1 MLGVSIK
8 RKSTA
13 EKSNST
19 HKRMEIINQPP
30 PNFSEIKQYFDVEKY
45 KPVFCYGNKIYN
57 PYKHDIPVDIQIHEE
72 VHSKQQ
78 AEYSSPEI
86 WWTKYILDQDFRK
99 SQELEA
105 YHTQYQWLK
114 ERIPERGYSEALDEM
129 ANNLSLVYNLD
140 INVYQAKTLIRK
152 YNER

>member
-1 MLGVSIK
+1 
-8 RKSTA
+8 
-13 EKSNST
+13 
-19 HKRMEIINQPP
+19 MEIINQPP

-78 AEYSSPEI
+78 AEYSSPDI
-86 WWTKYILDQDFRK
+86 WWTKYILDQNFRK

-105 YHTQYQWLK
+105 YHTQYLWLK
-114 ERIPERGYSEALDEM
+114 ERIPEKGYSEALDEM
-129 ANNLSLVYNLD
+129 ANNLSMLYNLD
-140 INVYQAKTLIRK
+140 INFYQAKTLIRK
-152 YNER
+152 YNEC